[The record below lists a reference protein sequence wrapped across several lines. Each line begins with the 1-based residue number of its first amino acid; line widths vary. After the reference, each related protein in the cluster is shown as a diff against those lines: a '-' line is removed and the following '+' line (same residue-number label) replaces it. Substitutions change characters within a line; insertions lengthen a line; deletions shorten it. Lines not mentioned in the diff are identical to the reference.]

1 MGPMH
6 PHDAQ
11 SSLDDIRRLQ
21 DRTREQV
28 VRQSFALSRVLLAA
42 LGLLLGLAS
51 VDLQNPWRTAALLVG
66 FGLFVGVGI
75 VLERR
80 ALVQRKP
87 TGLEWLFWVGLSAGL
102 MLLFGVF
109 RIAAWALFGLQ
120 PQGLLS
126 QAAVAAAATA
136 VTYVAIT
143 PLIRR
148 TFTAIV
154 LRDGGQA

>member
-1 MGPMH
+1 MH

-11 SSLDDIRRLQ
+11 SSLADIRRLQ

-28 VRQSFALSRVLLAA
+28 VRQSFTLSYVLLAA
-42 LGLLLGLAS
+42 LGLLVGLGS
-51 VDLQNPWRTAALLVG
+51 SDLQNPWRTAALLLG
-66 FGLFVGVGI
+66 FGLFFGVGI
-75 VLERR
+75 VHERR

-102 MLLFGVF
+102 MLMFGVF
-109 RIAAWALFGLQ
+109 RIAAWALFSLQ

-126 QAAVAAAATA
+126 QAAAAAAATA
-136 VTYVAIT
+136 AIYVAIT

-148 TFTAIV
+148 TFKEIV
-154 LRDGGQA
+154 LRDGGRA

>member
-28 VRQSFALSRVLLAA
+28 ARQGFALSYVLLAA
-42 LGLLLGLAS
+42 LGLLVGLVS
-51 VDLQNPWRTAALLVG
+51 VDLQNPWRTVAFLIG
-66 FGLFVGVGI
+66 FGVFVGVGI
-75 VLERR
+75 VHERR
-80 ALVQRKP
+80 ALVKRKP
-87 TGLEWLFWVGLSAGL
+87 TGMEWLFWVGLSAGL
-102 MLLFGVF
+102 MLLFSIF
-109 RIAAWALFGLQ
+109 RIAGWALFGLQ

-136 VTYVAIT
+136 VTYVAVT

-148 TFTAIV
+148 AFTAIV
-154 LRDGGQA
+154 LRDGGRS

>member
-1 MGPMH
+1 MH

-28 VRQSFALSRVLLAA
+28 VRQSFALSHVLLAA

-51 VDLQNPWRTAALLVG
+51 VDLQNPWRTAALLLG

-87 TGLEWLFWVGLSAGL
+87 TGLEWLFWVGCRPGSCCCSASSESPPGRCSVFSRRDCCRRPLS
-102 MLLFGVF
+102 LLPP
-109 RIAAWALFGLQ
+109 R
-120 PQGLLS
+120 LS
-126 QAAVAAAATA
+126 PTS
-136 VTYVAIT
+136 
-143 PLIRR
+143 P
-148 TFTAIV
+148 
-154 LRDGGQA
+154 

>member
-1 MGPMH
+1 MH

-11 SSLDDIRRLQ
+11 SSLDDIRRLE

-28 VRQSFALSRVLLAA
+28 VRQSFALPYVLLAA
-42 LGLLLGLAS
+42 LGLLLGPAS
-51 VDLQNPWRTAALLVG
+51 IDLQNPWRTAALLLG

-75 VLERR
+75 VHERR

-109 RIAAWALFGLQ
+109 RIAGWALFSLQ

-148 TFTAIV
+148 TFKAIV
-154 LRDGGQA
+154 LRDGGRA

>member
-1 MGPMH
+1 MH
-6 PHDAQ
+6 PHDAK

-28 VRQSFALSRVLLAA
+28 VRQSFTLSYVLLAA
-42 LGLLLGLAS
+42 VGLLVGLAS
-51 VDLQNPWRTAALLVG
+51 IDLQNPWGTAALLLG

-75 VLERR
+75 VRERR

-102 MLLFGVF
+102 ILLFSVF

-126 QAAVAAAATA
+126 QAAAAAVATA
-136 VTYVAIT
+136 VVYVAIT

-148 TFTAIV
+148 TFKGIV
-154 LRDGGQA
+154 LRDGGRA

>member
-1 MGPMH
+1 MR

-28 VRQSFALSRVLLAA
+28 VRQSFTLSCVLLAA
-42 LGLLLGLAS
+42 LGLLVGLAS
-51 VDLQNPWRTAALLVG
+51 IDLQNPWRTAALLLG
-66 FGLFVGVGI
+66 FGLFFVVGI
-75 VLERR
+75 VHERC

-87 TGLEWLFWVGLSAGL
+87 TGREWLFWVGLSAGL

-120 PQGLLS
+120 PQGLPS
-126 QAAVAAAATA
+126 QAAAAAAATA
-136 VTYVAIT
+136 ATYVAIT

-148 TFTAIV
+148 TFKEIV
-154 LRDGGQA
+154 LRDGGRA

>member
-1 MGPMH
+1 MN

-28 VRQSFALSRVLLAA
+28 VRQSFTRSCVLLAA
-42 LGLLLGLAS
+42 VGLLVGLAS
-51 VDLQNPWRTAALLVG
+51 IDLQNPWRSAALLLG
-66 FGLFVGVGI
+66 FGLFFGVGI
-75 VLERR
+75 VHERR

-87 TGLEWLFWVGLSAGL
+87 TGLEWLFWVGVSAGL

-109 RIAAWALFGLQ
+109 RIAAWALFGLP

-126 QAAVAAAATA
+126 QAAAAAAATA
-136 VTYVAIT
+136 VTYVALT

-148 TFTAIV
+148 TFTQIV
-154 LRDGGQA
+154 LRDGGRA

>member
-1 MGPMH
+1 MH

-21 DRTREQV
+21 DRSREQV
-28 VRQSFALSRVLLAA
+28 VRQSFALARVLLAA

-51 VDLQNPWRTAALLVG
+51 VDLQNPWRTAALLLG

-120 PQGLLS
+120 SQGLLS

-148 TFTAIV
+148 TFKAIV

>member
-1 MGPMH
+1 MH

-28 VRQSFALSRVLLAA
+28 VRQSFALSHVLLAA

-51 VDLQNPWRTAALLVG
+51 VDLQNPWRTAALLLG

-102 MLLFGVF
+102 MLLFSVF

-120 PQGLLS
+120 AQGLMS
-126 QAAVAAAATA
+126 QAAVAAVATA
-136 VTYVAIT
+136 ITYVAIT

-148 TFTAIV
+148 AFKRLV
-154 LRDGGQA
+154 LRDAGRA

>member
-1 MGPMH
+1 MH

-21 DRTREQV
+21 DRTRQQV
-28 VRQSFALSRVLLAA
+28 VRQSFARSYVLLAA
-42 LGLLLGLAS
+42 LGLLVGLAS
-51 VDLQNPWRTAALLVG
+51 IDLQNPWRTAAFLLG

-75 VLERR
+75 VHEHR

-87 TGLEWLFWVGLSAGL
+87 TGLEWLFWVGLSGGI
-102 MLLFGVF
+102 MLLFGIF
-109 RIAAWALFGLQ
+109 RIVGWAVFGLQ
-120 PQGLLS
+120 SQGLLS
-126 QAAVAAAATA
+126 QGAVAAAATA

-148 TFTAIV
+148 AFTVIV
-154 LRDGGQA
+154 LRDGGRA